1 MSTAV
6 TVTPLNHRTLV
17 FTESIGEFT
26 RFCAPGKIWRLWR
39 ACCVGS
45 KLSAAWNYLCVG
57 RSGFTRT
64 IHTIIPLGGVA
75 LVATMVADGAETG
88 CLAKLGYW
96 LVTFLCVCVWY
107 NPSITTVGAASWAVR
122 RRERACSTQLLV
134 CTRFPLSGTLQASK
148 IRKLPRAY

>member
-45 KLSAAWNYLCVG
+45 KLSADCNYLCVG

-88 CLAKLGYW
+88 CLAKLGDW
-96 LVTFLCVCVWY
+96 PVTFLCVCMIQPEHY
-107 NPSITTVGAASWAVR
+107 NSRSSELSRSTT
-122 RRERACSTQLLV
+122 RACVLHSAVGLYEI
-134 CTRFPLSGTLQASK
+134 PLSVTLQASK
-148 IRKLPRAY
+148 ILKLPRAY